1 MSSAG
6 DEMDYDDID
15 FEDDEVLDD
24 GQLVVRTMRQC
35 QLAHPRIWQADHRLP
50 SAKHTMLSM
59 M

>member
-24 GQLVVRTMRQC
+24 GQSVPGTIR
-35 QLAHPRIWQADHRLP
+35 
-50 SAKHTMLSM
+50 K
-59 M
+59 

>member
-24 GQLVVRTMRQC
+24 GQSIVRMVDIDR
-35 QLAHPRIWQADHRLP
+35 
-50 SAKHTMLSM
+50 
-59 M
+59 